1 MTNTQKVIE
10 SYENKVRALLQENFE
25 LFTENTKLKNSIN
38 TKVPKKTNR
47 TTIRNR
53 GNRSTKAER
62 ELNKQIVLNECMKNT
77 SINEIAKKINKSVP
91 TVRIYI
97 SELKKSKLM

>member
-1 MTNTQKVIE
+1 MNTVIPYGKQTIE
-10 SYENKVRALLQENFE
+10 QDDIQAVVDV
-25 LFTENTKLKNSIN
+25 LKSDFL
-38 TKVPKKTNR
+38 TTGPKKTNR

-77 SINEIAKKINKSVP
+77 SIDDDCVSIKFKNEIAEVTIAWDIYDFDLCCSVLKI
-91 TVRIYI
+91 
-97 SELKKSKLM
+97 